1 MANPNERNRVF
12 VSYSHKDQRF
22 LDDLLAHLKP
32 LERAG
37 LISAWS
43 DKQILPGTVWVAE
56 IKGALTSATIAVL
69 LVTKDFLASD
79 FVHQHELG
87 PLLKEAEQGGVR
99 ILWIPVR
106 ACSYKETPLA
116 NYQALIPPDKPLA
129 EMKAERD
136 KAWVRICEEIKK
148 ATDTPVKAQ
157 TSQSFSGPRDGPE
170 NTTTISQITKQVKRL
185 EIEWTLNQKNIPG
198 LFERTSTILKTLH
211 ATVVDFYA
219 EIAEGQ
225 SPTAILLVKS
235 ALDQILYLQNVPT
248 GLNFDLEAF
257 WNEGREVF
265 DLLRRAQE
273 CLESRDVVRL

>member
-43 DKQILPGTVWVAE
+43 DKQILPGTAWLAE

-79 FVHQHELG
+79 FVHEHELG

-157 TSQSFSGPRDGPE
+157 TSQSSSGPRHGRE

-198 LFERTSTILKTLH
+198 LFERTSTILETLH

-248 GLNFDLEAF
+248 TLGFDLEAY

-265 DLLRRAQE
+265 DLLRRAME
-273 CLESRDVVRL
+273 CLEAGM

>member
-1 MANPNERNRVF
+1 MTDPNERNRVF
-12 VSYSHKDQRF
+12 ISYSHRDQRF

-43 DKQILPGTVWVAE
+43 DKQILPGTVWPGE
-56 IKGALTSATIAVL
+56 IKRALASANIAVM

-79 FVHQHELG
+79 FIHDHELG

-148 ATDTPVKAQ
+148 ASDRPVKAE
-157 TSQSFSGPRDGPE
+157 TSQSFSGPKDGQE
-170 NTTTISQITKQVKRL
+170 ITTAISQITKQVKRL

-198 LFERTSTILKTLH
+198 LFERTSTILKSLH
-211 ATVVDFYA
+211 VTVVDFYT

-225 SPTAILLVKS
+225 NPTAIILVKS

-248 GLNFDLEAF
+248 SLSFDLEAY

-273 CLESRDVVRL
+273 CLKAGM